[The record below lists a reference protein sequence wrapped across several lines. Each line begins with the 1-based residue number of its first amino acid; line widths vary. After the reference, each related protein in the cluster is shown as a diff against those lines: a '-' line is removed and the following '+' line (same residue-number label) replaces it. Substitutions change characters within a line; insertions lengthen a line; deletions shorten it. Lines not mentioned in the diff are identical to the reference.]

1 MWVEFLEKTTLSS
14 NAAPARLKPKKSQ
27 IEQQQNTPA
36 SSWVSKDDADA
47 QS

>member
-1 MWVEFLEKTTLSS
+1 MNVEFLEK
-14 NAAPARLKPKKSQ
+14 NYFINDARATPEP
-27 IEQQQNTPA
+27 EQQQNTPA